1 MPSFAPY
8 LYFIKQLAPRRTAR
22 RVHRRGPGGAAA
34 GGALGRAAGDHGA
47 MGRCAAVEPLEARQ
61 LLTVL
66 PAGFAE
72 TQVGTSDFVSPTAMT
87 LAPDGRI
94 FVAEQAGQLRV
105 IKNGTILPTP
115 FLTVSTDTENERGL
129 VGVEVDPNFATNHFV
144 YVTYIATEPDF
155 HLRLSRF
162 TANGDVAA
170 AGSETILYET
180 VPMRTSFHIGG
191 AIHFGPDG
199 KL

>member
-47 MGRCAAVEPLEARQ
+47 MGRCAAAEPLEARQ

-72 TQVGTSDFVSPTAMT
+72 TQVGTSDFVSPTAQVRVRFT
-87 LAPDGRI
+87 TQDTPNNSTTEAGVDAFHVDKYICQANPCPADIAPVGAPDG
-94 FVAEQAGQLRV
+94 VVGPGDLGQLLASWGACAGCAAD
-105 IKNGTILPTP
+105 IAP
-115 FLTVSTDTENERGL
+115 
-129 VGVEVDPNFATNHFV
+129 VGA
-144 YVTYIATEPDF
+144 
-155 HLRLSRF
+155 
-162 TANGDVAA
+162 
-170 AGSETILYET
+170 
-180 VPMRTSFHIGG
+180 
-191 AIHFGPDG
+191 PDG
-199 KL
+199 VVGPGDLGQLLASWGQCK